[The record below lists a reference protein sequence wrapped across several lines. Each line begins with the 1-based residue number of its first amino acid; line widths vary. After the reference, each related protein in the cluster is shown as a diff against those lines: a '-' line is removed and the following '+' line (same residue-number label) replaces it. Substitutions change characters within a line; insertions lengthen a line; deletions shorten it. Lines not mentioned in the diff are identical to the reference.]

1 MTTYGRSYFGDVTAR
16 IQRLLELEGIIPIEL
31 GKTVTPVAVV
41 ADGTLPGYG
50 DTKLR
55 RFGGSCQLAAP
66 AATGGLGFVC
76 THGPGVII
84 TAMNFSATGNCS
96 WSLSYQGP
104 DQAAPWTMASATAFM
119 IDRSRAIEVAP
130 VLSGVLANPP
140 EPPGVF
146 WRGEQQSVA
155 PSQGLGIPPFFLME
169 GSRISLHISSAIGG
183 EFSIFG
189 MQL

>member
-1 MTTYGRSYFGDVTAR
+1 MSTYGRSYFGDVTAR
-16 IQRLLELEGIIPIEL
+16 IQRLLELEGLIPIEL
-31 GKTVTPVAVV
+31 GKTIAPVALV

-50 DTKLR
+50 DSKLR

-66 AATGGLGFVC
+66 AATGGLGWQC

-84 TAMNFSATGNCS
+84 TQMMFSATGGCS

-119 IDRSRAIEVAP
+119 IDRSRSIEVAP
-130 VLSGVLANPP
+130 ILSGTLANPP

-146 WRGEQQSVA
+146 WRSEQQA
-155 PSQGLGIPPFFLME
+155 TAQAQGLNIPAFYLMQ
-169 GSRISLHISSAIGG
+169 GAKLSLHISSAVGG